1 MLFHIQ
7 GFKKIST
14 AGPVLDCLEKLYSLG
29 VLDCKG
35 QQELKLKDGILDK
48 FVFCQVEREATGYQI
63 ALEKRLTASMLQSW
77 MRRGSEITGFDQIT
91 QPYLFR

>member
-29 VLDCKG
+29 ILDCKG

-48 FVFCQVEREATGYQI
+48 FVFCQVEREATGY
-63 ALEKRLTASMLQSW
+63 
-77 MRRGSEITGFDQIT
+77 
-91 QPYLFR
+91 